1 MTRSGMH
8 ENKAYILLTA
18 LDAADGKTK
27 KLKSN
32 KHLQWS
38 GYMTSS
44 QVTDTLLI
52 QLIK

>member
-8 ENKAYILLTA
+8 ENKAYILLTT

-27 KLKSN
+27 NLNSN
-32 KHLQWS
+32 KHSQWS

-44 QVTDTLLI
+44 QETDTLLI
-52 QLIK
+52 QPIK